1 MCFFILFSYK
11 SQMYGHYFA
20 KNSQIDDGMM
30 KFYNAVMSESRVE
43 KRQNKRLKRFFLMPY
58 REEKSSYL

>member
-1 MCFFILFSYK
+1 MPFLYYSHIDLKCMVIILP
-11 SQMYGHYFA
+11 

-30 KFYNAVMSESRVE
+30 KFYNAVMSERRVE
-43 KRQNKRLKRFFLMPY
+43 KRQNMRLKRVFLMPY

>member
-1 MCFFILFSYK
+1 
-11 SQMYGHYFA
+11 MYGHYFA

-30 KFYNAVMSESRVE
+30 KFYNAVMSERRVE
-43 KRQNKRLKRFFLMPY
+43 KRQNMRLKRVFLMPY